1 MSEIRVNKITPRS
14 GTDVT
19 LGDSG
24 DSVAIPAG
32 VGFNGFNHRNIIING
47 DMSIAQRGT
56 STASVASNGYFSCDR
71 WRYAE
76 SSDAVVTISQDTDV
90 PSGQGFANSFKID
103 ITTADASLGA
113 SDNIIL
119 QQKFE
124 GQMLQYLKKG
134 TANAVSLTVSF
145 WVKSTKTGI
154 YIVQLYDRDNNR
166 TIAKSYTIDVADTWE
181 NKTITYAGDTTGT
194 LDNNNEASLEL
205 YFWLMAGSD
214 NTSGTLAT
222 SWESN
227 VTANR
232 AVGQVNFADN
242 TANDFFITGVQLE
255 AGTSASDFEFLP
267 VDVNLNRCLRYFEKI
282 ANGSEDSD
290 AIIGSGG
297 YVYQTNVLG
306 VNYQWYPKR
315 ATPSIYQ
322 TSGTDY
328 FRYQRDG
335 ATEDFNSIKIYI
347 PNYLNGLIYS
357 DDGFTGTSGSNGW
370 VQLNNALAY
379 LGLNAEL

>member
-1 MSEIRVNKITPRS
+1 MALSKVDLANQVENQLPQ
-14 GTDVT
+14 G
-19 LGDSG
+19 L
-24 DSVAIPAG
+24 VANNLPY
-32 VGFNGFNHRNIIING
+32 RNIIING

-76 SSDAVVTISQDTDV
+76 NSDAVVTISQDTDV

-232 AVGQVNFADN
+232 AVGQVNLADSTSN
-242 TANDFFITGVQLE
+242 NFWITGVQLE
-255 AGTSASDFEFLP
+255 AGTTASDFEFLP
-267 VDVNLNRCLRYFEKI
+267 VDVNLQRCLRY
-282 ANGSEDSD
+282 
-290 AIIGSGG
+290 
-297 YVYQTNVLG
+297 L
-306 VNYQWYPKR
+306 
-315 ATPSIYQ
+315 PSIQVKTYTTGGICLAADDGRIHFQ
-322 TSGTDY
+322 LPVRARTAPTGISYDGTIL
-328 FRYQRDG
+328 FMRSNG
-335 ATEDFNSIKIYI
+335 ALTGTGIAFATATEDVINIVDVGAASLVAG
-347 PNYLNGLIYS
+347 NATGLGTDSSNTRTILC
-357 DDGFTGTSGSNGW
+357 TGC
-370 VQLNNALAY
+370 
-379 LGLNAEL
+379 EL